1 MIKKIFLICAFL
13 FLANCGY
20 QSIYFKNDNSLI
32 KISKI
37 EFEGDEK
44 INRKILSLTGLKE
57 SSNFTDGYLLII
69 NSKKNKD
76 IASKNSAGNATSYK
90 ILIDIKI
97 SIVDPINNEKI
108 IKSKVFNSSFTFNN
122 NQNKFE
128 LSQDEKNILNNL
140 IEAASKKIIM
150 YLSL

>member
-1 MIKKIFLICAFL
+1 MIKKLFLIWAFL

-20 QSIYFKNDNSLI
+20 QSVYFQNDETLI
-32 KISKI
+32 KINKI
-37 EFEGDEK
+37 KFEGDEK

-57 SSNFTDGYLLII
+57 SSNFTDSYLLII

-76 IASKNSAGNATSYK
+76 IASKNSAGNTTSYK
-90 ILIDIKI
+90 ISIDINI
-97 SIVDPINNEKI
+97 SLVDPINSEKI
-108 IKSKVFNSSFTFNN
+108 IKSKMFNSSFTYNN

-128 LSQDEKNILNNL
+128 LSQDEKNILNSL
-140 IEAASKKIIM
+140 IEAASKKIVM

>member
-1 MIKKIFLICAFL
+1 
-13 FLANCGY
+13 
-20 QSIYFKNDNSLI
+20 KNDDTLI

-37 EFEGDEK
+37 KFEGDEK

-57 SSNFTDGYLLII
+57 SSDFSDSYLLIL

-90 ILIDIKI
+90 ISIDINI

-108 IKSKVFNSSFTFNN
+108 IKSKVFNSSFTYNN

-140 IEAASKKIIM
+140 IEAASKKIVM

>member
-1 MIKKIFLICAFL
+1 MIKKLFLIWAFL

-20 QSIYFKNDNSLI
+20 QSVYFQNDETLI
-32 KISKI
+32 KINKI
-37 EFEGDEK
+37 KFEGDEK

-57 SSNFTDGYLLII
+57 SSDFSDGYLLIL
-69 NSKKNKD
+69 NSKRNKD
-76 IASKNSAGNATSYK
+76 ISAKNSAGNATSYK
-90 ILIDIKI
+90 ISIDINI
-97 SIVDPINNEKI
+97 SIIDQINNEKI
-108 IKSKVFNSSFTFNN
+108 IKSKVFSSSFTYNN

-140 IEAASKKIIM
+140 IEAASKKIVM

>member
-1 MIKKIFLICAFL
+1 MIKKLFLIWAFL

-20 QSIYFKNDNSLI
+20 QSVYFQNDETLI

-37 EFEGDEK
+37 KFEGDEK

-57 SSNFTDGYLLII
+57 SSDFSDGFLLIL
-69 NSKKNKD
+69 NSKRNKD
-76 IASKNSAGNATSYK
+76 ISAKNSAGDATSYK
-90 ILIDIKI
+90 ISIDINI
-97 SIVDPINNEKI
+97 SIIDQINNEKI
-108 IKSKVFNSSFTFNN
+108 IKSKVFSSSFTYNN

-140 IEAASKKIIM
+140 IESASKKIVM

>member
-1 MIKKIFLICAFL
+1 MIKKILSICAFL
-13 FLANCGY
+13 LMTNCGY
-20 QSIYFKNDNSLI
+20 QSVYLQNDETLI

-37 EFEGDEK
+37 KFEGDEK
-44 INRKILSLTGLKE
+44 INRKILSLTGVKE
-57 SSNFTDGYLLII
+57 SSDFSDSYLLIL

-90 ILIDIKI
+90 ISIDINI
-97 SIVDPINNEKI
+97 SIIDQINNEKI
-108 IKSKVFNSSFTFNN
+108 IKSKVFSSSFTYNN

-140 IEAASKKIIM
+140 IESASKKIVM

>member
-1 MIKKIFLICAFL
+1 MIKKLFLIWAFL

-20 QSIYFKNDNSLI
+20 QSIYFQNDETLI
-32 KISKI
+32 KINKI
-37 EFEGDEK
+37 KFEGDEK
-44 INRKILSLTGLKE
+44 INRKILSLTGIKE
-57 SSNFTDGYLLII
+57 SNDFSDSYLLIL

-90 ILIDIKI
+90 ISIDINI
-97 SIVDPINNEKI
+97 SIIDQINNEKI
-108 IKSKVFNSSFTFNN
+108 IKSKVFSSSFTYNN

-140 IEAASKKIIM
+140 IEAASKKIVI
-150 YLSL
+150 YLSS

>member
-1 MIKKIFLICAFL
+1 MIKKLFLISAFL

-20 QSIYFKNDNSLI
+20 QSVYFKNDDSLI

-37 EFEGDEK
+37 KFDCDEK
-44 INRKILSLTGLKE
+44 INRKIISLTGLKE
-57 SSNFTDGYLLII
+57 SSDFSDSYLLIL
-69 NSKKNKD
+69 NSKKNKN

-90 ILIDIKI
+90 ISIDISI
-97 SIVDPINNEKI
+97 SIIDPINNEKI
-108 IKSKVFNSSFTFNN
+108 IKSKVFNSSFTYNN

-128 LSQDEKNILNNL
+128 LSQDEKSILNNL
-140 IEAASKKIIM
+140 IEAASKKIVM

>member
-1 MIKKIFLICAFL
+1 MIKKLFLISAFL

-20 QSIYFKNDNSLI
+20 QSVYFKNDDTLI

-37 EFEGDEK
+37 KFEGDEK
-44 INRKILSLTGLKE
+44 INRKIISLTGLKE
-57 SSNFTDGYLLII
+57 SSDFSDSYLLIL

-90 ILIDIKI
+90 ISIDINI
-97 SIVDPINNEKI
+97 SIIDQINNEKI
-108 IKSKVFNSSFTFNN
+108 IKSKVFNSSFTYNN

-140 IEAASKKIIM
+140 IEAASKKIVM

>member
-1 MIKKIFLICAFL
+1 MIKKLFLISAFL

-20 QSIYFKNDNSLI
+20 QSVYFKNDDTQI

-37 EFEGDEK
+37 KFEGDEK

-57 SSNFTDGYLLII
+57 SSDFSDSYLLIL

-90 ILIDIKI
+90 ISIDINI
-97 SIVDPINNEKI
+97 SLVDPINNEKI
-108 IKSKVFNSSFTFNN
+108 IRSKVFNSSFTYNN

-140 IEAASKKIIM
+140 IEAASKKIVM

>member
-1 MIKKIFLICAFL
+1 MIKKLFLISAFL

-20 QSIYFKNDNSLI
+20 QSVYFKNDDTLI

-37 EFEGDEK
+37 KFEGDEK
-44 INRKILSLTGLKE
+44 INRKIISLTGLKE
-57 SSNFTDGYLLII
+57 SSDFSDSYLLIL
-69 NSKKNKD
+69 NSKKKKD
-76 IASKNSAGNATSYK
+76 ISSKNSAGNATSYK
-90 ILIDIKI
+90 ISIDINI
-97 SIVDPINNEKI
+97 SLVDPINNEKI
-108 IKSKVFNSSFTFNN
+108 IRSKVFNSSFTYNN

-140 IEAASKKIIM
+140 IEAASKKIVM

>member
-1 MIKKIFLICAFL
+1 MIKKLFLISAFL

-20 QSIYFKNDNSLI
+20 QSVYFKNDDSLI

-37 EFEGDEK
+37 KFEGDEK
-44 INRKILSLTGLKE
+44 INRKIISLTGLKE
-57 SSNFTDGYLLII
+57 SGDFSDSYLLIL

-76 IASKNSAGNATSYK
+76 ISAKNSAGNATSYK
-90 ILIDIKI
+90 ISIDINI
-97 SIVDPINNEKI
+97 SLVDPINNEKI
-108 IKSKVFNSSFTFNN
+108 IRSKVFNSSFTYNN

-140 IEAASKKIIM
+140 IEAASKKIVM

>member
-1 MIKKIFLICAFL
+1 MIKKIFLICVFL

-20 QSIYFKNDNSLI
+20 QSVYLKNNDTLI

-37 EFEGDEK
+37 KFEGDEK

-57 SSNFTDGYLLII
+57 SNDFSDSYLLIL
-69 NSKKNKD
+69 NSKKNKN

-90 ILIDIKI
+90 ISIDINI

-108 IKSKVFNSSFTFNN
+108 IKSKVFNSSFTYNN

-128 LSQDEKNILNNL
+128 LSQDEKSILNNL
-140 IEAASKKIIM
+140 IESASKKIVI

>member
-1 MIKKIFLICAFL
+1 MIKKLFLIWAFL

-20 QSIYFKNDNSLI
+20 QSVYFKNADSLI

-37 EFEGDEK
+37 KFEGDEK
-44 INRKILSLTGLKE
+44 INRKIISLTGLKE
-57 SSNFTDGYLLII
+57 SGDFSDSYLLIL

-76 IASKNSAGNATSYK
+76 IATKNSAGNPTSYK
-90 ILIDIKI
+90 ISIEINI
-97 SIVDPINNEKI
+97 SLVDPINNEKI

>member
-1 MIKKIFLICAFL
+1 MIKKLFLIWAFL

-20 QSIYFKNDNSLI
+20 QSIYFQNDETLI
-32 KISKI
+32 KINKI
-37 EFEGDEK
+37 KFEGDEK

-57 SSNFTDGYLLII
+57 SSDFSDGYLLIL
-69 NSKKNKD
+69 NSKRNKD
-76 IASKNSAGNATSYK
+76 ISAKNSAGNATSYK
-90 ILIDIKI
+90 ISIDINI
-97 SIVDPINNEKI
+97 SIIDQINNEKI
-108 IKSKVFNSSFTFNN
+108 IKSKVFSSSFTYNN

-140 IEAASKKIIM
+140 IESASKKIVM

>member
-1 MIKKIFLICAFL
+1 MIKKLFLIWAFL

-20 QSIYFKNDNSLI
+20 QSVYFKNDDTLI

-37 EFEGDEK
+37 KFEGDEK
-44 INRKILSLTGLKE
+44 INRKILSLTGIKE
-57 SSNFTDGYLLII
+57 SSDFSDSYLLILK
-69 NSKKNKD
+69 SKKNKD

-90 ILIDIKI
+90 ISIDINI
-97 SIVDPINNEKI
+97 SIIDQINNEKI
-108 IKSKVFNSSFTFNN
+108 IKSKVFSSSFTYNN

-140 IEAASKKIIM
+140 IEAASKKIVM

>member
-1 MIKKIFLICAFL
+1 MIKKLFLIWAFL

-20 QSIYFKNDNSLI
+20 QSVYFQNDETII
-32 KISKI
+32 KINKI
-37 EFEGDEK
+37 KFEGDEK

-57 SSNFTDGYLLII
+57 SSDFSDGYLLIL
-69 NSKKNKD
+69 NSKRNKD
-76 IASKNSAGNATSYK
+76 ISAKNSAGNATSYK
-90 ILIDIKI
+90 ISIDINI
-97 SIVDPINNEKI
+97 SIIDQINNEKI
-108 IKSKVFNSSFTFNN
+108 IKSKVFSSSFTYNN

-140 IEAASKKIIM
+140 IEAASKKIVM

>member
-76 IASKNSAGNATSYK
+76 IASKNSDGNAK
-90 ILIDIKI
+90 
-97 SIVDPINNEKI
+97 
-108 IKSKVFNSSFTFNN
+108 
-122 NQNKFE
+122 
-128 LSQDEKNILNNL
+128 
-140 IEAASKKIIM
+140 
-150 YLSL
+150 

>member
-1 MIKKIFLICAFL
+1 MIKKLFLISAFL

-20 QSIYFKNDNSLI
+20 QSVYFKNDDSLI

-44 INRKILSLTGLKE
+44 INRKFLSLTGLKE

-90 ILIDIKI
+90 ISIDINI

-108 IKSKVFNSSFTFNN
+108 IRSKVFNSSFTYND

-140 IEAASKKIIM
+140 IEAASKKIVM

>member
-1 MIKKIFLICAFL
+1 MIKKLFLIWAFL

-20 QSIYFKNDNSLI
+20 QSVYFKNDDTLI

-37 EFEGDEK
+37 KFEGDEK
-44 INRKILSLTGLKE
+44 INRKIISLTGLKE
-57 SSNFTDGYLLII
+57 SSDFSDSYLLIL

-76 IASKNSAGNATSYK
+76 IATKNSAGNPTSYK
-90 ILIDIKI
+90 ISIEINI
-97 SIVDPINNEKI
+97 SLVDPINNEKI
-108 IKSKVFNSSFTFNN
+108 IKSKVFDSSFTYNN

-140 IEAASKKIIM
+140 IEAASKKIVM

>member
-1 MIKKIFLICAFL
+1 MIKKLFLISAFL

-20 QSIYFKNDNSLI
+20 QSVYFKNDNSLI

-37 EFEGDEK
+37 KFEGDKK
-44 INRKILSLTGLKE
+44 INRKIISLAGLKE
-57 SSNFTDGYLLII
+57 SSDFSDSYLLIL

-90 ILIDIKI
+90 ISIDINI

-108 IKSKVFNSSFTFNN
+108 IKSKVFNSSFTYNN

-140 IEAASKKIIM
+140 IESASKKIVM

>member
-1 MIKKIFLICAFL
+1 MIKKLFLISAFL

-20 QSIYFKNDNSLI
+20 QSVYFKNDDTLI

-37 EFEGDEK
+37 KFEGDEK
-44 INRKILSLTGLKE
+44 INRKIISLTGLKE
-57 SSNFTDGYLLII
+57 SSDFSDSYLLILK
-69 NSKKNKD
+69 SKKNKD

-90 ILIDIKI
+90 ISIDINI

-108 IKSKVFNSSFTFNN
+108 IKSKVFNSSFTYNN

-128 LSQDEKNILNNL
+128 LSQDEKSILNNL
-140 IEAASKKIIM
+140 IESASKKIVI

>member
-1 MIKKIFLICAFL
+1 MIKKLFLISAFL

-20 QSIYFKNDNSLI
+20 QSVYLKNDDTLI

-37 EFEGDEK
+37 KFEGDEK
-44 INRKILSLTGLKE
+44 INRKILSLTGLKK
-57 SSNFTDGYLLII
+57 SSDFSDGYLLIL

-76 IASKNSAGNATSYK
+76 IASKDSAGNATSYK
-90 ILIDIKI
+90 ISIDINI
-97 SIVDPINNEKI
+97 SLVDPINNEKI
-108 IKSKVFNSSFTFNN
+108 IKSKVFNSSFTYNN

-140 IEAASKKIIM
+140 IEAASKKIVM

>member
-20 QSIYFKNDNSLI
+20 QSVYFQSDETLI
-32 KISKI
+32 KINKI
-37 EFEGDEK
+37 KFEGDEK

-57 SSNFTDGYLLII
+57 SSDFSDSYLLIL

-76 IASKNSAGNATSYK
+76 IASKDSAGNATSYK
-90 ILIDIKI
+90 ISIDINI

-108 IKSKVFNSSFTFNN
+108 IKSKVFNSSFTYNN

-140 IEAASKKIIM
+140 IESASKKIVM

>member
-1 MIKKIFLICAFL
+1 MIKKLFLIWAFL

-20 QSIYFKNDNSLI
+20 QSVYFKNDNSLI

-37 EFEGDEK
+37 KFEGDEK

-140 IEAASKKIIM
+140 IEAASKKIVM

>member
-1 MIKKIFLICAFL
+1 MIKKLFLISAFL

-20 QSIYFKNDNSLI
+20 QSVYFKNDDSLI

-37 EFEGDEK
+37 KFEGDEK

-57 SSNFTDGYLLII
+57 SSDFSDSYLLIL

-90 ILIDIKI
+90 ISIDINI

-108 IKSKVFNSSFTFNN
+108 IKSKVFDSSFTYNN
-122 NQNKFE
+122 NENKFE

-140 IEAASKKIIM
+140 IEAASKKIVM

>member
-1 MIKKIFLICAFL
+1 MIKKLFLISAFL

-20 QSIYFKNDNSLI
+20 QSVYLKNDNTLI

-37 EFEGDEK
+37 KFEGDEK

-57 SSNFTDGYLLII
+57 SSDFSDSYLLIL
-69 NSKKNKD
+69 NSKKNKN
-76 IASKNSAGNATSYK
+76 IASKNSAGNAISYK
-90 ILIDIKI
+90 ISVDINI

-108 IKSKVFNSSFTFNN
+108 IKSKVFNSSFTYNN

-140 IEAASKKIIM
+140 IESASKKIVM

>member
-1 MIKKIFLICAFL
+1 MK
-13 FLANCGY
+13 
-20 QSIYFKNDNSLI
+20 
-32 KISKI
+32 
-37 EFEGDEK
+37 K
-44 INRKILSLTGLKE
+44 INRKIISLAGLKE
-57 SSNFTDGYLLII
+57 SNDFSDSYLLIL

-90 ILIDIKI
+90 ISIDINI

-108 IKSKVFNSSFTFNN
+108 IKSKVFNSSFTYNN

-140 IEAASKKIIM
+140 IEAASKKIVM

>member
-1 MIKKIFLICAFL
+1 MIKKNFLICAFL

-20 QSIYFKNDNSLI
+20 QSVYFKNDDSLI

-122 NQNKFE
+122 NQNKFQ

-140 IEAASKKIIM
+140 IEAASKKIVM

>member
-20 QSIYFKNDNSLI
+20 QSIYFKNDDSLI

-37 EFEGDEK
+37 EFKGDEK
-44 INRKILSLTGLKE
+44 INRKIISLTGLKE
-57 SSNFTDGYLLII
+57 SSNFTDSYLLII

-97 SIVDPINNEKI
+97 SIVDPINNEKV
-108 IKSKVFNSSFTFNN
+108 IKSKVFNFSFTYNN

-128 LSQDEKNILNNL
+128 LSQDEKSILNNL
-140 IEAASKKIIM
+140 IEAASKKIVM

>member
-1 MIKKIFLICAFL
+1 MIKKLFLIWAFL

-20 QSIYFKNDNSLI
+20 QSVYLQNDETLI

-37 EFEGDEK
+37 KFEGDEK
-44 INRKILSLTGLKE
+44 INRKILSLTGVKE
-57 SSNFTDGYLLII
+57 SSDFSDSYLLIL

-90 ILIDIKI
+90 ISIDINI

-108 IKSKVFNSSFTFNN
+108 IKSKVFSSSFTYNN

-140 IEAASKKIIM
+140 IEAASKKIVM

>member
-1 MIKKIFLICAFL
+1 MIKKLFLIWAFL

-20 QSIYFKNDNSLI
+20 QSIYFQNDETLI
-32 KISKI
+32 KINKI
-37 EFEGDEK
+37 KFEGDEK

-57 SSNFTDGYLLII
+57 SSDFSDGYSLIL

-90 ILIDIKI
+90 ISIDINI
-97 SIVDPINNEKI
+97 SLVDPINSEKI
-108 IKSKVFNSSFTFNN
+108 IKSKMFNSSFTFNN

-140 IEAASKKIIM
+140 IEAASKKIVM

>member
-1 MIKKIFLICAFL
+1 MIKKLFLIWAFL

-20 QSIYFKNDNSLI
+20 QSVYLKNDDTLI

-37 EFEGDEK
+37 KFEGDEK

-57 SSNFTDGYLLII
+57 SSDFSDGYLLIL
-69 NSKKNKD
+69 NSKRNKD
-76 IASKNSAGNATSYK
+76 ISAKNSAGNATSYK
-90 ILIDIKI
+90 ISIDINI
-97 SIVDPINNEKI
+97 SIIDQINNEKI
-108 IKSKVFNSSFTFNN
+108 IKSKVFSSSFTYNN

-140 IEAASKKIIM
+140 IEAASKKIVM

>member
-1 MIKKIFLICAFL
+1 MIKKLFLISAFL

-20 QSIYFKNDNSLI
+20 QSVYFQNDETLI

-37 EFEGDEK
+37 KFEGDEK
-44 INRKILSLTGLKE
+44 INRKIISLTGLKE
-57 SSNFTDGYLLII
+57 SSDFSDSYLLIL
-69 NSKKNKD
+69 NSKKNKN

-90 ILIDIKI
+90 ISVDINI
-97 SIVDPINNEKI
+97 SIIDPINNKKI
-108 IKSKVFNSSFTFNN
+108 IKSKVFNSSFTYNN

-140 IEAASKKIIM
+140 IESASKKIVM

>member
-1 MIKKIFLICAFL
+1 MIKKLFLISAFL

-20 QSIYFKNDNSLI
+20 QSVYFKNDDTLI

-37 EFEGDEK
+37 KFEGDEK
-44 INRKILSLTGLKE
+44 INRKIISLTGLKE
-57 SSNFTDGYLLII
+57 SSDFSDSYLLIL
-69 NSKKNKD
+69 NSKKKKD
-76 IASKNSAGNATSYK
+76 ISSKNSAGNATSYK
-90 ILIDIKI
+90 ISIDINI
-97 SIVDPINNEKI
+97 SIVDPINNKKI
-108 IKSKVFNSSFTFNN
+108 IKSKVFNSSFTYNN

-140 IEAASKKIIM
+140 IESASKKIVM